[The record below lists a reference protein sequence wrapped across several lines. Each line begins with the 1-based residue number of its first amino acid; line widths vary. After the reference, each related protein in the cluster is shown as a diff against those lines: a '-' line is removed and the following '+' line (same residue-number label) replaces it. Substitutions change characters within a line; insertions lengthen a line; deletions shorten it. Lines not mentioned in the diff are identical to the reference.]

1 MSKGG
6 LANAVPECYNAERMM
21 EMLYNLTLTTNA
33 EIPWLFPVAFALFG
47 ACVGSFL
54 NVVIYRMP
62 LGMSV
67 SEPRRSFCPQC
78 KKLIPWYL
86 NLPIISW
93 LVLRGRSACCSQRI
107 SVRYWLVEVAC
118 AALFAFLAW
127 WFAHDNVLTVA
138 LLCAWAALM
147 LATFFMDWEQMVVM
161 PSLTVGAAVCGLLT
175 SALSPWV
182 VSPMAQ
188 DAADG
193 VLAGL
198 SGALGGYV
206 LFRLVGLLGRLLF
219 GRKKADF
226 ARPQTWS
233 VRQSDDG
240 EDIVLQLGDTTFM
253 WSDLFMERANRMVLK
268 GATEQKYLKESGDI
282 ILCAEA
288 MRLPDGT
295 EVSLESVQQLSGT
308 CSGYAA
314 RKEAMGSGDA
324 WIALAIGALCGWSG
338 VIFALVVGSVIG
350 ILAAAVARIGRGVP
364 MPFGPALITA
374 AFIWLIYGVGNWEL
388 YLIYH

>member
-1 MSKGG
+1 MI
-6 LANAVPECYNAERMM
+6 
-21 EMLYNLTLTTNA
+21 EMLYNLTLAVNA
-33 EIPWLFPVAFALFG
+33 ESPWVFPVAFALFG

-62 LGMSV
+62 QGMSV

-93 LVLRGRSACCSQRI
+93 LMLRGRSACCGQRI
-107 SVRYWLVEVAC
+107 SVRYWLVEVGC

-127 WFAHDNVLTVA
+127 WFANDSVLIVA
-138 LLCAWAALM
+138 LLCVWTALM
-147 LATFFMDWEQMVVM
+147 LATFCMDWEQMVVM

-175 SALSPWV
+175 VALAPWV

-193 VLAGL
+193 VLAGV
-198 SGALGGYV
+198 SGALGGFV
-206 LFRLVGLLGRLLF
+206 LFRVVGLLGRLMF

-226 ARPQTWS
+226 EQPAAWHVQ
-233 VRQSDDG
+233 QAEDG
-240 EDIVLQLGDTTFM
+240 EDIELKLGDTTFL

-268 GATEQKYLKESGDI
+268 GATEQQYLQERGDI
-282 ILCAEA
+282 VLRAES

-295 EVSLESVQQLSGT
+295 EVALESVQKLSGT
-308 CSGYAA
+308 CCGYAA

-324 WIALAIGALCGWSG
+324 WIALAIGSLCGLSG
-338 VIFALVVGSVIG
+338 VIFALVAGSVIG
-350 ILAAAVARIGRGVP
+350 ILAAAVARIGRGTP
-364 MPFGPALITA
+364 MPFGPALIAA

>member
-1 MSKGG
+1 MI
-6 LANAVPECYNAERMM
+6 
-21 EMLYNLTLTTNA
+21 EMLYNLTLVVNEET
-33 EIPWLFPVAFALFG
+33 PWLFPVAFALFG

-93 LVLRGRSACCSQRI
+93 LLLRGRSVCCGQRI
-107 SVRYWLVEVAC
+107 PVRYWVVEVAC
-118 AALFAFLAW
+118 AAIFAFLSW
-127 WFAHDNVLTVA
+127 WFAHDNVLVVA
-138 LLCAWAALM
+138 LLCAWSALM
-147 LATFFMDWEQMVVM
+147 LAVFCMDWEQMVVM
-161 PSLTVGAAVCGLLT
+161 PSLTVGAAICGLVI
-175 SALSPWV
+175 SALAPWV
-182 VSPMAQ
+182 VSSMAQ

-193 VLAGL
+193 VLAGVI
-198 SGALGGYV
+198 GAVGGFI
-206 LFRLVGLLGRLLF
+206 LFRLVGLLGRLMF

-226 ARPQTWS
+226 AQPQTWM
-233 VRQSDDG
+233 VQQAEDG
-240 EDIVLQLGDTTFM
+240 EDIVLQLGEHKFL

-268 GATEQKYLKESGDI
+268 GATEQNHLQESGDI
-282 ILCAEA
+282 ILCAEL

-295 EVSLESVQQLSGT
+295 EVSLESVQKLSGI

-338 VIFALVVGSVIG
+338 VVFALVVGSVIG
-350 ILAAAVARIGRGVP
+350 ILAAAMVRIGRGTP

-388 YLIYH
+388 YMIYY